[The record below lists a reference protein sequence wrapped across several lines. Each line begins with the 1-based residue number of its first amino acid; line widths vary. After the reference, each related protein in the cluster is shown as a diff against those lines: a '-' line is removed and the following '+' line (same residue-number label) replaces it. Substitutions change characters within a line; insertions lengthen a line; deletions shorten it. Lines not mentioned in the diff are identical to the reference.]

1 MKRVD
6 IDINTKGVI
15 LFAKGNHGYSDWLVL
30 TTRVEAIDSGLFR
43 IFGHI
48 FYSISDKRWYFSE
61 GDENYSWGSTGSWD
75 FYEPTNEQ
83 KQIIVDALTER
94 GYKYVPILNK
104 ILKKK

>member
-1 MKRVD
+1 MKRVN
-6 IDINTKGVI
+6 IDIYTKGVI

-30 TTRVEAIDSGLFR
+30 ATRVEEIDSEVFR

-48 FYSISDKRWYFSE
+48 FYSIGEDSWYFSNGSE
-61 GDENYSWGSTGSWD
+61 DYAWGRTGHWD
-75 FYEPTNEQ
+75 FFEPTKEQ
-83 KQIIVDALTER
+83 KQTIVDALREK